1 MLTWGAGGA
10 YKRGPFGAGFGGWPL
25 WGWLF
30 EIVEKWEGM
39 RGRRPEGP
47 PGFAQDANVWRP
59 LFGFT
64 FGWIRDELESL
75 ILAQNERWRHA

>member
-1 MLTWGAGGA
+1 MREGRISAAPLGRAWWLA
-10 YKRGPFGAGFGGWPL
+10 L